1 MNQSLLKSFAPAARI
16 KFREA
21 MEQRAQLLGLSVDKP
36 MVVSQIVGDKVVIA
50 GYQMPAAW
58 EIQRKKLAERISK
71 QSWEQVIDE
80 AAYTWFNRLAALRYM
95 EVHAFLPQKVRV
107 LTPARGGSE
116 PEVLS
121 KAHTLSFAS
130 FPKNEIVALK
140 MDGTRDEELF
150 RRLILATCESLHDN
164 LPLLFP
170 AIQEDLELLL
180 PENLLRKGSLLDWF
194 TSGLPDEE
202 WQEIEVLG
210 WLYQYYISELKSE
223 YMARK
228 TAYKKEEIPAVTQLF
243 TPKWIVQYLVHNSLG
258 RSWLLHHPESSLKAK
273 MPYYIEPAPQEPEV
287 EAELKRLLSGDLNP
301 EDIKL
306 LDPAMGSGH
315 ILVTAYEVLREI
327 YLERGY
333 QRQQCARLIL
343 EKNLWG
349 LDIDLRATEIACF
362 ALIMKAREDDPSI
375 LSSGSGLRLNLLSF
389 RDCTPDERTDIVQN
403 LSASPD
409 QKADL
414 TAVLTLFEQGTL
426 FGSLIQIPEEL
437 TEKLPALSQ
446 WLEQTVNSPE
456 LLASKATE
464 SALVFVRLAQVL
476 GQKYDQ
482 VVSNPPYVNTAG
494 MNDLMRSFVVEKY
507 ESGKADLYGCF
518 LLHGCEILKD
528 NGFLSMITIPNWT
541 SSKSFVGLRNYIINK
556 LLIDSFLDMGRGIFG
571 IDWGST
577 AFSFYKTKV
586 PKFRGT
592 YFRLYKYLFNY
603 IHPNNIQKIF
613 SQANKVANVKFDFEA
628 YKKNAKP
635 FSELITDKET
645 GERIKFIE
653 SQENFGNIDE
663 QPIIYWLNKKMWHAY
678 YTNPKMIDVGHP
690 CSGIQT
696 GDNDLFLRQ
705 WFEIKYNEI
714 SFNVSNAQ
722 FLTDN
727 TLRWLPHKKG
737 GDYRKWYGNDE
748 YVLNW
753 KNKGDQIQTCKSA
766 RPQNLN
772 LMCKEGISWS
782 HTSSGGFGCRYTPPK
797 YTFNVESPTLFVE
810 DIDFYLSYMLSKI
823 GIVFM
828 ELLSP
833 TFHYLVGNVKKLP
846 MPEDNK
852 FFTASDR
859 ARIKV
864 VLQAHKSDWDAFETS
879 WDFQA
884 LPWLPSVLPDY
895 LKDTSIPAPDR
906 HSLANSWDTW
916 RAIGQQWTAEMLRLE
931 EENNRLFIDAY
942 GLQDELTAD
951 VPIEQITLTV
961 NPWYRYKPRKK
972 AAEDDSSG
980 PGIEA
985 EILDEGES
993 PNQDCSGKPG
1003 AEHTR
1008 SAGPQ
1013 IYHEGEERMRE
1024 DGARELV
1031 SYAIGC
1037 AMGRYSLD
1045 KRGLI
1050 YAEAGGQ
1057 GFDHAQYPT
1066 FPADDDGILCI
1077 TDMRWFDED
1086 GADRVETFV
1095 RTAWGTERH
1104 EENMNWLA
1112 GGLGVKGNESP
1123 DETLRRYLSGDF
1135 YKDHLQTYK
1144 KRPIYWKFSSGK
1156 EKAFEAL
1163 VYLHRYNKG
1172 TLSRMRMQFVVP
1184 LSGKIRGQMDTI
1196 DAQIQGAVS
1205 TAERKRLDKLKA
1217 SLNAKLAELTAFDSV
1232 LNHYAQ
1238 MQIELDLDDGVRVNY
1253 GKFGGLLTN
1262 VKDVV
1267 GKGEE

>member
-1 MNQSLLKSFAPAARI
+1 M
-16 KFREA
+16 
-21 MEQRAQLLGLSVDKP
+21 
-36 MVVSQIVGDKVVIA
+36 
-50 GYQMPAAW
+50 
-58 EIQRKKLAERISK
+58 
-71 QSWEQVIDE
+71 
-80 AAYTWFNRLAALRYM
+80 
-95 EVHAFLPQKVRV
+95 
-107 LTPARGGSE
+107 
-116 PEVLS
+116 
-121 KAHTLSFAS
+121 
-130 FPKNEIVALK
+130 
-140 MDGTRDEELF
+140 
-150 RRLILATCESLHDN
+150 
-164 LPLLFP
+164 
-170 AIQEDLELLL
+170 
-180 PENLLRKGSLLDWF
+180 
-194 TSGLPDEE
+194 
-202 WQEIEVLG
+202 LG

-258 RSWLLHHPESSLKAK
+258 RSWLLHHPESGLKAK

-287 EAELKRLLSGDLNP
+287 EAELKRLFSGDLNP

-343 EKNLWG
+343 EKNLYG

-414 TAVLTLFEQGTL
+414 TALLTLFEQGTL

-437 TEKLPALSQ
+437 TKKLPTLSQ
-446 WLEQTVNSPE
+446 WLENTAASSE
-456 LLASKATE
+456 LLASKAAE
-464 SALVFVRLAQVL
+464 SSLVFVRLAQIL

-482 VVSNPPYVNTAG
+482 VVGNPPYLG
-494 MNDLMRSFVVEKY
+494 SKY
-507 ESGKADLYGCF
+507 QTTIQREYIFKNYKIAKADLF
-518 LLHGCEILKD
+518 AAFMLKAKILLKES
-528 NGFLSMITIPNWT
+528 GFLSYVVKDTMMTNPIFE
-541 SSKSFVGLRNYIINK
+541 SFRVEVKNSFSFQSILHLGARAFDSISGEIVSVVAFSYLNKPIEKNLPVYID
-556 LLIDSFLDMGRGIFG
+556 LTSFLGEEKKYTNIQNKNLRYNHLYQDNLDKLPGTVYSFG
-571 IDWGST
+571 IS
-577 AFSFYKTKV
+577 
-586 PKFRGT
+586 GT
-592 YFRLYKYLFNY
+592 TLDLF
-603 IHPNNIQKIF
+603 
-613 SQANKVANVKFDFEA
+613 ANKPKV
-628 YKKNAKP
+628 
-635 FSELITDKET
+635 ET
-645 GERIKFIE
+645 YAR
-653 SQENFGNIDE
+653 
-663 QPIIYWLNKKMWHAY
+663 PR
-678 YTNPKMIDVGHP
+678 
-690 CSGIQT
+690 SGITT
-696 GDNDLFLRQ
+696 GDNDYFIRFWYEVVRVNRNIEDYKYANCYDKWVPLNGGSNFKKWFGSNLQVILWENHGEKIINAGGSTIANPDFQFKQGLTWSVIAGSNLSVRLTSKGCIFSAVGLKAFPENDQMYYFAGFLNSKVSSY
-705 WFEIKYNEI
+705 FLSVISDGLHILSGDVANLPVEIRNKDEI
-714 SFNVSNAQ
+714 
-722 FLTDN
+722 
-727 TLRWLPHKKG
+727 
-737 GDYRKWYGNDE
+737 
-748 YVLNW
+748 
-753 KNKGDQIQTCKSA
+753 DQIIGKVI
-766 RPQNLN
+766 L
-772 LMCKEGISWS
+772 
-782 HTSSGGFGCRYTPPK
+782 SS
-797 YTFNVESPTLFVE
+797 
-810 DIDFYLSYMLSKI
+810 
-823 GIVFM
+823 
-828 ELLSP
+828 
-833 TFHYLVGNVKKLP
+833 
-846 MPEDNK
+846 
-852 FFTASDR
+852 
-859 ARIKV
+859 
-864 VLQAHKSDWDAFETS
+864 KSDWDAFETS

-884 LPWLPSVLPDY
+884 LTWLPSVLPDY
-895 LKDTSIPAPDR
+895 LKDTDIPAPDR
-906 HSLANSWDTW
+906 HSLASCWDTW
-916 RAIGQQWTAEMLRLE
+916 RAVGQHWTSEMLRLE

-942 GLQDELTAD
+942 GLQDELTPD

-972 AAEDDSSG
+972 ATEDDSSG
-980 PGIEA
+980 PGIEM
-985 EILDEGES
+985 EILDEGGS
-993 PNQDCSGKPG
+993 PNQDWSEEP
-1003 AEHTR
+1003 R
-1008 SAGPQ
+1008 PQ
-1013 IYHEGEERMRE
+1013 IYPEGEERMRE

-1045 KRGLI
+1045 TRGLI

-1077 TDMRWFDED
+1077 TDLRWFDED

-1095 RTAWGTERH
+1095 RTVWGAERH
-1104 EENMNWLA
+1104 DENMTWLA
-1112 GGLGVKGNESP
+1112 SGLGVKGNESP

-1184 LSGKIRGQMDTI
+1184 LSGKIRGQMDTL

-1205 TAERKRLDKLKA
+1205 TAERKRLDKLKT
-1217 SLNAKLAELTAFDSV
+1217 SLSAKLSELAAFDSV
-1232 LNHYAQ
+1232 INHYAQ

-1253 GKFGGLLTN
+1253 GKFGPLLAN

>member
-21 MEQRAQLLGLSVDKP
+21 MEQRAQLLGLSAEKP
-36 MVVSQIVGDKVVIA
+36 MIAAQAVGDKVVIA

-58 EIQRKKLAERISK
+58 EVQRKKLAERIAK
-71 QSWEQVIDE
+71 QGWEHVIDE

-107 LTPARGGSE
+107 LTPALGGGE
-116 PEVLS
+116 PEALS

-140 MDGTRDEELF
+140 MDGTRDEELY

-258 RSWLLHHPESSLKAK
+258 RSWLLHHPESGLKAK

-287 EAELKRLLSGDLNP
+287 DAELKRLFSGDLNP

-389 RDCTPDERTDIVQN
+389 RDCTPDERTDIIQN

-414 TAVLTLFEQGTL
+414 TAILSLFEQGTL
-426 FGSLIQIPEEL
+426 FGSLIQIPEGL
-437 TEKLPALSQ
+437 VEKLPALAQ
-446 WLEQTVNSPE
+446 WLEKIAISSE
-456 LLASKATE
+456 LLASKAAE

-476 GQKYDQ
+476 GQKYE
-482 VVSNPPYVNTAG
+482 VMVTNPPYLNSSG
-494 MNDLMRSFVVEKY
+494 MN
-507 ESGKADLYGCF
+507 ADLKNYVENYYSNGKSDLYSCF
-518 LLHGCEILKD
+518 MIQGKNLVCEG
-528 NGFLSMITIPNWT
+528 GFFSMITIPNWIFLN
-541 SSKSFVGLRNYIINK
+541 SFEKMRYILLNECSIDSLVHNGRGVWGSDFGSVSFVIHNYK
-556 LLIDSFLDMGRGIFG
+556 
-571 IDWGST
+571 
-577 AFSFYKTKV
+577 
-586 PKFRGT
+586 
-592 YFRLYKYLFNY
+592 
-603 IHPNNIQKIF
+603 NNIKMGIYRRLF
-613 SQANKVANVKFDFEA
+613 S
-628 YKKNAKP
+628 KP
-635 FSELITDKET
+635 GSVSPNEELIKKFFCVNQYKACSDDFINIPGRPIAYWASLKVRQLFKET
-645 GERIKFIE
+645 KLTQIME
-653 SQENFGNIDE
+653 SGGRCKTTNDDQYLRLWHEIAFRSGKETWSPLFKGGSFRKYYGNIDF
-663 QPIIYWLNKKMWHAY
+663 IIRWDNSAKDYYKK
-678 YTNPKMIDVGHP
+678 VG
-690 CSGIQT
+690 G
-696 GDNDLFLRQ
+696 
-705 WFEIKYNEI
+705 
-714 SFNVSNAQ
+714 
-722 FLTDN
+722 LTDPKF
-727 TLRWLPHKKG
+727 WGKKG
-737 GDYRKWYGNDE
+737 ITWTIVTANETLSFRKKITTAQWNS
-748 YVLNW
+748 V
-753 KNKGDQIQTCKSA
+753 
-766 RPQNLN
+766 
-772 LMCKEGISWS
+772 
-782 HTSSGGFGCRYTPPK
+782 
-797 YTFNVESPTLFVE
+797 SPTLFALE
-810 DIDFYLSYMLSKI
+810 DCSDSNILALLNSKPANH
-823 GIVFM
+823 
-828 ELLSP
+828 LLKILNS
-833 TFHYLVGNVKKLP
+833 TLAMNVSDVLNLPYPDNIKKLGVDA
-846 MPEDNK
+846 EKN
-852 FFTASDR
+852 
-859 ARIKV
+859 IK
-864 VLQAHKSDWDAFETS
+864 LAKSDWDAFETS
-879 WDFQA
+879 WDFQT
-884 LPWLPSVLPDY
+884 LPWLPCVFPDY
-895 LKDTSIPAPDR
+895 LKDTGIPAPDQL
-906 HSLANSWDTW
+906 SLASCWDTW
-916 RAIGQQWTAEMLRLE
+916 RSIGQHWTAEMLRLE

-942 GLQDELTAD
+942 GLQDELTPD

-972 AAEDDSSG
+972 AAEDESSG
-980 PGIEA
+980 PGIEM
-985 EILDEGES
+985 EILDEGAS
-993 PNQDCSGKPG
+993 PNQDCNVEPG
-1003 AEHTR
+1003 AERAR

-1013 IYHEGEERMRE
+1013 IYPEGEERMRE
-1024 DGARELV
+1024 DGVRELV

-1057 GFDHAQYPT
+1057 GFDSAQYPT

-1077 TDMRWFDED
+1077 TDMRWFEED

-1095 RTAWGTERH
+1095 RTVWGEERH
-1104 EENMNWLA
+1104 DENMTWLA
-1112 GGLGVKGNESP
+1112 GGIGVKGNESP

-1253 GKFGGLLTN
+1253 GKFGALLAN

-1267 GKGEE
+1267 GKGEV

>member
-21 MEQRAQLLGLSVDKP
+21 MEQRAQLLGLSADKP
-36 MVVSQIVGDKVVIA
+36 MVASQTVGDKVVIA
-50 GYQMPAAW
+50 GYQMPVAW
-58 EIQRKKLAERISK
+58 EAQRKKLAERIAK
-71 QSWEQVIDE
+71 QGWEHVIDE

-107 LTPARGGSE
+107 LTPALGGGE
-116 PEVLS
+116 PEALS

-140 MDGTRDEELF
+140 MDGTRDEELY

-258 RSWLLHHPESSLKAK
+258 RSWLLHHPESGLKAK

-287 EAELKRLLSGDLNP
+287 DAELKRLFSGDLNP

-389 RDCTPDERTDIVQN
+389 RDCTPAERTDIVQN
-403 LSASPD
+403 LSASTD
-409 QKADL
+409 QKADH
-414 TAVLTLFEQGTL
+414 TAILSLFEQGTL

-437 TEKLPALSQ
+437 TKKLPALTQ
-446 WLEQTVNSPE
+446 WLEKTATTQD
-456 LLASKATE
+456 LLASKAAE

-482 VVSNPPYVNTAG
+482 VVSNPPYLSSKRMTSTLKDFIFSNFTDG
-494 MNDLMRSFVVEKY
+494 KMDLFSSFMERSFP
-507 ESGKADLYGCF
+507 
-518 LLHGCEILKD
+518 LLKPC
-528 NGFLSMITIPNWT
+528 GFNSMITMQSWMFI
-541 SSKSFVGLRNYIINK
+541 SSYESLRKYVLNNKTILELGHFGSKAFSQISGEVVQTVATITLNRNIINYNGNYHRLVDLEECDKMLSLVKKLNFRSVKQSMFENIPGNAIAYWISYK
-556 LLIDSFLDMGRGIFG
+556 LLDTFD
-571 IDWGST
+571 
-577 AFSFYKTKV
+577 
-586 PKFRGT
+586 
-592 YFRLYKYLFNY
+592 LY
-603 IHPNNIQKIF
+603 P
-613 SQANKVANVKFDFEA
+613 
-628 YKKNAKP
+628 
-635 FSELITDKET
+635 EL
-645 GERIKFIE
+645 E
-653 SQENFGNIDE
+653 SIAPTRKG
-663 QPIIYWLNKKMWHAY
+663 M
-678 YTNPKMIDVGHP
+678 V
-690 CSGIQT
+690 T
-696 GDNDLFLRQ
+696 GDNERYIRFWHEVKRNSIGYNCISREDSVLTHNK
-705 WFEIKYNEI
+705 WFPYI
-714 SFNVSNAQ
+714 
-722 FLTDN
+722 
-727 TLRWLPHKKG
+727 KG
-737 GDYRKWYGNDE
+737 GGFRKWYGNVSEVLDWFNDGEALRNAQHPVYERPLGSNFNLE
-748 YVLNW
+748 YIFKPN
-753 KNKGDQIQTCKSA
+753 
-766 RPQNLN
+766 
-772 LMCKEGISWS
+772 ISWS
-782 HTSSGGFGCRYTPPK
+782 TISTTTFAVRISFGGELFDQGSNSCFPSKVNMDIVLLFLNTKISSNILK
-797 YTFNVESPTLFVE
+797 IINPTLSFVPG
-810 DIDFYLSYMLSKI
+810 DIAKLPINKSAYNYNEANLAAKQLCYLS
-823 GIVFM
+823 
-828 ELLSP
+828 
-833 TFHYLVGNVKKLP
+833 
-846 MPEDNK
+846 
-852 FFTASDR
+852 
-859 ARIKV
+859 
-864 VLQAHKSDWDAFETS
+864 KSDWDAFETS

-884 LPWLPSVLPDY
+884 LSWLPSVLPDY
-895 LKDTSIPAPDR
+895 LKDTGIAAPDQ
-906 HSLANSWDTW
+906 HSLASCWDTW
-916 RAIGQQWTAEMLRLE
+916 RAIGQHWTAEMLKLE

-972 AAEDDSSG
+972 TTEDDSSG
-980 PGIEA
+980 PGIEM
-985 EILDEGES
+985 EILDEGGS
-993 PNQDCSGKPG
+993 PSQDCNEEPG

-1013 IYHEGEERMRE
+1013 IYHEGEERMKE

-1045 KRGLI
+1045 TRGLI

-1057 GFDHAQYPT
+1057 GFDRAQYPT

-1095 RTAWGTERH
+1095 RTAWGKERH
-1104 EENMNWLA
+1104 DENMTWLA
-1112 GGLGVKGNESP
+1112 GGLRQKGNESP

-1184 LSGKIRGQMDTI
+1184 LSGKIRGQMDGI
-1196 DAQIQGAVS
+1196 EAQIQGAAS

-1253 GKFGGLLTN
+1253 GKFGALLAN